1 MGQTLIRIK
10 SIDLAGISICHGLPP
25 GQRAQANQR
34 GQEVRKFGLIM
45 AAVIAAFAA
54 FAGEAGAVTSKKQP
68 TAKRPDELPMQL
80 VLVRS
85 AEQGCEPL
93 CPEWIF
99 ARGKITAATPGEF
112 RRLFKKIGA
121 LRLPIVISSPG
132 GDVSAAMA
140 IGKLIRGRK
149 AVVIVGYPLLY
160 GCQPDNKACKPANQK
175 SGRYVGSD
183 VMLSGY
189 CYSACGLVLAG
200 GVQRFGP
207 VNTIGTH
214 QMLQTGARER
224 VWYRETYRIVKGKK
238 KVISR
243 KITKRERI
251 NLKPTTKISSAT
263 RKRLANYLAAMGV
276 SQTYAD
282 LFDKA
287 PPSGIYLLNQAE
299 MLETRIV
306 TAEMPEK
313 TILRK
318 ALCAG
323 SVPAP
328 HCVRL
333 GEW

>member
-1 MGQTLIRIK
+1 MGLALILIK
-10 SIDLAGISICHGLPP
+10 DPSALLP
-25 GQRAQANQR
+25 
-34 GQEVRKFGLIM
+34 
-45 AAVIAAFAA
+45 IALTGSCDKFAA
-54 FAGEAGAVTSKKQP
+54 WTDRGDSMRRLAAAIIALAAIVATGAGTAGSATGKKP
-68 TAKRPDELPMQL
+68 AAKPPADPPMRV

-93 CPEWIF
+93 CTEWIY
-99 ARGKITAATPGEF
+99 AEGRITAATPAEF
-112 RRLFKKIGA
+112 RRAFKKAGK
-121 LRLPIVISSPG
+121 LRLPIVVSSPG

-140 IGKLIRGRK
+140 IGKLIRERE
-149 AVVIVGYPLLY
+149 AVVVVGKPLIY
-160 GCQPDNKACKPANQK
+160 GCQPADKTCKPANPK

-183 VMLSGY
+183 LMQSGY

-200 GVQRFGP
+200 GVQRFSP
-207 VNTIGTH
+207 VNAIGTH
-214 QMLQTGARER
+214 QMLQTGVRER
-224 VWYRETYRIVKGKK
+224 IWYREKYRVVKGKK

-243 KITKRERI
+243 KITKRERTS
-251 NLKPTTKISSAT
+251 LKPTTKISSTT
-263 RKRLANYLAAMGV
+263 RKRLADYLAAMGV
-276 SQTYAD
+276 SQKYAE

-287 PPSGIYLLNQAE
+287 TPSGIYLLNQTE